1 MLTLRVTVK
10 KCYQGNKKNVI
21 KVDSK
26 NVIPMSIPFIVILT
40 GILFT
45 VIPNGAKRSK
55 ELIFSPEEAPIED
68 AQNDRE

>member
-1 MLTLRVTVK
+1 
-10 KCYQGNKKNVI
+10 
-21 KVDSK
+21 VDSK

-55 ELIFSPEEAPIED
+55 ELIFFSRGSTHWRCSEW
-68 AQNDRE
+68 RGV